1 VLGDIPLGRIAGPVF
16 AVGAGDDELW
26 TSDVYVGNIRFARRG
41 RDPRDVELIYPRA
54 GHHVGIVLPNQP
66 ELTTTVQSPRYGL
79 LELGGTPQA
88 DEAAREDSW
97 PKLLRFLA
105 RI

>member
-1 VLGDIPLGRIAGPVF
+1 VF
-16 AVGAGDDELW
+16 VVGAGDDLLW
-26 TSDVYVGNIRFARRG
+26 PSDLYVGDIRFALRGHDRR
-41 RDPRDVELIYPRA
+41 DTALIYPYA
-54 GHHVGIVLPNQP
+54 GHFAGGVLPNEP
-66 ELTTTVQSPRYGL
+66 ELSTTVRSPRYGL
-79 LELGGTPQA
+79 LTLGGTPQA